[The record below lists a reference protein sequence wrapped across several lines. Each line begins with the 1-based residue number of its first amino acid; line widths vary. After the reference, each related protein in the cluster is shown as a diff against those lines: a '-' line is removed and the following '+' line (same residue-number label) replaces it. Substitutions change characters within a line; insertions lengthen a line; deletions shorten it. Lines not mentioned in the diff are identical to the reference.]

1 VPGFTQDHFIFH
13 TNDYFPAKMEAL
25 YRRGQTLKI
34 FEHAAISQ
42 TLKFLESILSPDL
55 TSHNP
60 MSPTEVPT
68 EVSNHQ
74 FP

>member
-1 VPGFTQDHFIFH
+1 
-13 TNDYFPAKMEAL
+13 MEAL

-42 TLKFLESILSPDL
+42 TLKFLESKLSPDL
-55 TSHNP
+55 ASHNP